1 MPFDLI
7 CKYGES
13 EFFICFARVTRSGES
28 IICKGFCDAVRFFG
42 FSCECDGCSV
52 VGSFFL
58 FSSNSE
64 SSSSFRFRARFS
76 GSHCSW
82 VLLA

>member
-42 FSCECDGCSV
+42 FS
-52 VGSFFL
+52 
-58 FSSNSE
+58 
-64 SSSSFRFRARFS
+64 
-76 GSHCSW
+76 
-82 VLLA
+82 